1 MTVFL
6 IFVDFCCIL
15 TSSNFVLEKI
25 DMLHTFNEL
34 ELIDLQSETN
44 YAFHSSIAE
53 HEFPQ
58 VHDFYELSL
67 ITAGRMDLTVGEE
80 RFLADSG
87 SLVLIQPGF
96 VHAKRDL
103 GGCHY
108 MNIAF
113 PARTMEDCLR
123 FLGLESLFIAEKQ
136 LSLSTPFVQISQA
149 DSLDLQNH
157 LHRLSVL
164 PESEIRRVRAG
175 VRFLVIN
182 CLWRWFIPAITG
194 SVRLSGPVWLQELI
208 LQLENRENLAAGLPF
223 MMEYSGK
230 SQEYLC
236 RTFQKYL
243 SETPAGYLTRK
254 RLDLAANLLVHSDMS
269 PLDVAFETGYQNGS
283 TFYHNFTRRFGLS
296 PGKYRALYRERKMLA
311 MSKENEYD

>member
-1 MTVFL
+1 
-6 IFVDFCCIL
+6 
-15 TSSNFVLEKI
+15 
-25 DMLHTFNEL
+25 MLHTFNEL
-34 ELIDLQSETN
+34 ELINLQSETN
-44 YAFHSSIAE
+44 YAFHSSIAA

-58 VHDFYELSL
+58 VHDFFELSL
-67 ITAGRMDLTVGEE
+67 ITAGKMDLTVGDES
-80 RFLADSG
+80 FLADSG

-96 VHAKRDL
+96 VHNKRDL
-103 GGCHY
+103 GGCHF

-113 PARTMEDCLR
+113 PTRTMEDCLR
-123 FLGLESLFIAEKQ
+123 FLGLEALYSAEKP
-136 LSLSTPFVQISQA
+136 LSPCTPFVQISQA

-164 PESEIRRVRAG
+164 PESDIRRVRAG
-175 VRFLVIN
+175 VRFLVIH
-182 CLWRWFIPAITG
+182 CLWRWFLPALTG
-194 SVRLSGPVWLQELI
+194 AVRLSGPVWLQELV

-236 RTFQKYL
+236 RAFQRYL

-269 PLDVAFETGYQNGS
+269 PLDIAFEAGYQSSS
-283 TFYHNFTRRFGLS
+283 TFYHNFTKRFGLS
-296 PGKYRALYRERKMLA
+296 PGRYRALYRERKKLA
-311 MSKENEYD
+311 LSRESEM